1 MTQTFA
7 PTAAHVNP
15 RTWGSGEQQ
24 HDARMELLEALPVRL
39 AESALEKIRLL
50 AAEGKNAKTISWRM
64 TIDPLIV
71 ELELRRAHERDAIPR
86 PFTAEQQQAADEE
99 AVLQRL
105 DKRDMNRLARG
116 THIPNVQ
123 LRALIDGMIACDATL
138 TRTGLLTRAEYASSS
153 HGSRQL
159 GYMTGAGS
167 SRFAQTIRPA
177 DAARVVRALGA
188 EPREVV
194 GL

>member
-1 MTQTFA
+1 MTQPFT
-7 PTAAHVNP
+7 PTAADANP
-15 RTWGSGEQQ
+15 GTWGSEAQQ

-50 AAEGKNAKTISWRM
+50 AAEGKNARTIGWRM

-71 ELELRRAHERDAIPR
+71 ELELRRASEREAVPR
-86 PFTAEQQQAADEE
+86 PFTAEQQQAAEEE
-99 AVLQRL
+99 AALQRL

-123 LRALIDGMIACDATL
+123 LRALIDGMIACDSTL
-138 TRTGLLTRAEYASSS
+138 TRTALLTRAGYASSS

-159 GYMTGAGS
+159 GYMTAARS
-167 SRFAQTIRPA
+167 SRFAQTIRPQ
-177 DAARVVRALGA
+177 DAARVVRALGV

>member
-1 MTQTFA
+1 MTQTFT

-15 RTWGSGEQQ
+15 GTWGSGEQQ

-39 AESALEKIRLL
+39 AEGALEKIRLL
-50 AAEGKNAKTISWRM
+50 AAQGKNPNTIGWRM

-71 ELELRRAHERDAIPR
+71 ELELRRANERDAIPR

-99 AVLQRL
+99 AALQRL

-123 LRALIDGMIACDATL
+123 LRALIDGMVACDATI
-138 TRTGLLTRAEYASSS
+138 TRTALLTRAGYASSS

-167 SRFAQTIRPA
+167 SRFAQTIRPV
-177 DAARVVRALGA
+177 DAVRVVRALGV